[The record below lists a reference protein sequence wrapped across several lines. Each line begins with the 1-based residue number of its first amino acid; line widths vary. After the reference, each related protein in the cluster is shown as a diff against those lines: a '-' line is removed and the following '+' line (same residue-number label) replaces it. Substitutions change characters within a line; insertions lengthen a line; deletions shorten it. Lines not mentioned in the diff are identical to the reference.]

1 MDDGKPLRSIAN
13 LKKRGIAKLVKDRV
27 VDHDKWTLFARNHRD
42 EFITH
47 FHQSRL
53 NKATNSPHDLPFPAK
68 FEPHIVKLSKSYI
81 MQARQMHA
89 KTRPTINPNSVKT
102 YSKWKPINVYNITYI
117 GSYHDIIT
125 ELNTLLRT
133 KKHDGLFD
141 KRCRC
146 DDVILN
152 GYNLK
157 VICLTMHCD
166 IACKC
171 GTLYMKYAFGK
182 QVMID
187 NKLYHE
193 NMLRFTSLVTHMKVR
208 YSLGKGL

>member
-1 MDDGKPLRSIAN
+1 METDQRLQHN
-13 LKKRGIAKLVKDRV
+13 LKSGKVALAKLEGFGWCD
-27 VDHDKWTLFARNHRD
+27 
-42 EFITH
+42 
-47 FHQSRL
+47 
-53 NKATNSPHDLPFPAK
+53 AK
-68 FEPHIVKLSKSYI
+68 
-81 MQARQMHA
+81 
-89 KTRPTINPNSVKT
+89 
-102 YSKWKPINVYNITYI
+102 YI

-157 VICLTMHCD
+157 VICLTIHCD

-208 YSLGKGL
+208 YSLAEKLDLYFGFKAPDPRTFRRYKNKTDDIGA